1 MEYLD
6 RAKPSLKAD
15 VQLLSMFL
23 LRLIE
28 GQCVPDRKLNIETWS
43 ECEVASRAHKL
54 IETSLPNTEPS
65 PQSFADF
72 EEADRNIS
80 LPESNIL
87 SLTDLGIT
95 SYANP
100 LDGKEIDIFRED
112 FDFT

>member
-43 ECEVASRAHKL
+43 ECEAVEHSIGGLCARKQNVIKHV
-54 IETSLPNTEPS
+54 E
-65 PQSFADF
+65 
-72 EEADRNIS
+72 
-80 LPESNIL
+80 
-87 SLTDLGIT
+87 
-95 SYANP
+95 
-100 LDGKEIDIFRED
+100 
-112 FDFT
+112 